1 MPRGKRVVPEY
12 TGKAAKIYERVQK
25 LESDLK
31 AAKDELK
38 AAYKE
43 QLKAEKAA
51 QKKQTK
57 ENETAIL
64 KVARASGKS
73 VDEII
78 AILSS

>member
-12 TGKAAKIYERVQK
+12 TGKAAKIYEKVQK

-78 AILSS
+78 AILNS

>member
-38 AAYKE
+38 VAYKE

-78 AILSS
+78 AILNS

>member
-25 LESDLK
+25 LESDLR

-78 AILSS
+78 AILNS

>member
-78 AILSS
+78 AILNS

>member
-1 MPRGKRVVPEY
+1 MPRGKQVVPEY

-78 AILSS
+78 AILNS

>member
-73 VDEII
+73 VDEIL
-78 AILSS
+78 AILNS

>member
-64 KVARASGKS
+64 KVARSSGKS

-78 AILSS
+78 AILNS

>member
-25 LESDLK
+25 LESDLRV
-31 AAKDELK
+31 AKDELK

-57 ENETAIL
+57 EDETAIL

-78 AILSS
+78 AILNS

>member
-25 LESDLK
+25 LESDLR

-57 ENETAIL
+57 EDETAIL

-78 AILSS
+78 AILNS

>member
-57 ENETAIL
+57 EDETAIL

-78 AILSS
+78 AILNS